1 MQDDTPSSRFRGQ
14 YGGRLSGKTA
24 AMEADQVIAT
34 RRGRIPTEQK
44 WLEFKEEPVP
54 STHTT
59 RRVSIWTNDRARH
72 LLGIVQW
79 NNAWRRYAFE
89 PCFPTVF
96 EHECLR
102 HIADLVAEMSLQ
114 HKARAGTAT
123 ARAEA
128 SYELSAEPLV
138 AAGVAQNEAM
148 ARTRERGKPR
158 NAPERLTAE
167 EAMRDPDWERDY
179 YGQDSGS

>member
-1 MQDDTPSSRFRGQ
+1 MADDT
-14 YGGRLSGKTA
+14 
-24 AMEADQVIAT
+24 VAT

-44 WLEFKEEPVP
+44 WLEFREEPVP

-59 RRVSIWTNDRARH
+59 RRVSVWTNDRAQH

-102 HIADLVAEMSLQ
+102 HIADLLVEMTLR
-114 HKARAGTAT
+114 HKASRGTAT

-128 SYELSAEPLV
+128 LHELSSERLAS
-138 AAGVAQNEAM
+138 AGYAQEEAM
-148 ARTRERGKPR
+148 ARTHQRGAPR
-158 NAPERLTAE
+158 NAPERVVNPWGSYNENVPAPDGF
-167 EAMRDPDWERDY
+167 DPTNPS
-179 YGQDSGS
+179 DSSYRGD